1 MATRIFRKEKHQE
14 SQFFFFEQ
22 ISMSTLMWITEKEQE
37 PEIKERRRI
46 SFLPEEKHENFI
58 AVVRK

>member
-1 MATRIFRKEKHQE
+1 
-14 SQFFFFEQ
+14 
-22 ISMSTLMWITEKEQE
+22 MSTLMWITEKEQE
-37 PEIKERRRI
+37 AQIKERRRI

>member
-1 MATRIFRKEKHQE
+1 
-14 SQFFFFEQ
+14 
-22 ISMSTLMWITEKEQE
+22 MSTLMWITEKEQE

-58 AVVRK
+58 AVVRKGEILAATKMK